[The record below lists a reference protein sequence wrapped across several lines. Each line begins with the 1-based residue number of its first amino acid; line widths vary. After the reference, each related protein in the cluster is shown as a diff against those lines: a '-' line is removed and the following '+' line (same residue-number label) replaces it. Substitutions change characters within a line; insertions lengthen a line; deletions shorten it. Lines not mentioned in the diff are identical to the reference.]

1 MSRAVRSTLVV
12 WSLLMLGTAA
22 SAWGFSLPVIA
33 PGVSTIAVM
42 VVSAIKVGLVMAF
55 FMELRSA
62 PLAWQ
67 LAGALWVVV
76 AASMVVVIYLR

>member
-1 MSRAVRSTLVV
+1 
-12 WSLLMLGTAA
+12 MLSTAA

-33 PGVSTIAVM
+33 PVVSTIAVM

-67 LAGALWVVV
+67 LTGTLWVAV
-76 AASMVVVIYLR
+76 AASMVVTIYLY